1 MSKTPVNTPTEPVE
15 SSTRGVSNA
24 EIGNESKEPRPAPK
38 RINVAITPDTVRAL
52 EHVMNEEGVTLT
64 EALRRLVGYGDFVY
78 RANKEGK
85 VLVQNNDTIREVV
98 LLS

>member
-1 MSKTPVNTPTEPVE
+1 MSKTPANTEATEAPAGLTDPQE
-15 SSTRGVSNA
+15 R
-24 EIGNESKEPRPAPK
+24 RPAAK

-52 EHVMNEEGVTLT
+52 ELVMTEEGVNLT

-85 VLVQNNDTIREVV
+85 VLVQNNDTIREIV